1 MRKYYC
7 SRACQVTNWKKHRV
21 SCRHPKDLRPKDV
34 VRINGLQSKPE
45 FNGLLVSIVGPA
57 TKTRRFMVNISG
69 LDLSFSCEN
78 LTMIIPAEEVEKF
91 SIDKVTIDDVKIDD
105 GGDGAASHT
114 PSACPHHG
122 FGGTASHPPS
132 ACPHHYHHSHPDCP
146 HHHPC

>member
-1 MRKYYC
+1 M
-7 SRACQVTNWKKHRV
+7 VT
-21 SCRHPKDLRPKDV
+21 
-34 VRINGLQSKPE
+34 
-45 FNGLLVSIVGPA
+45 
-57 TKTRRFMVNISG
+57 ISG

-105 GGDGAASHT
+105 GGDSASSQT

-122 FGGTASHPPS
+122 VGGTASHPPS
-132 ACPHHYHHSHPDCP
+132 ACPHKYHHSHPDCP

>member
-7 SRACQVTNWKKHRV
+7 SRDCQVTDWKNHRV
-21 SCRHPKDLRPKDV
+21 SCRHPNDLRPKDV
-34 VRINGLQSKPE
+34 VRINGLKSKPE

-57 TKTRRFMVNISG
+57 TKTRRFMVTISG

-105 GGDGAASHT
+105 GGDSASSQT
-114 PSACPHHG
+114 PSACSHHG
-122 FGGTASHPPS
+122 VGGNASHPPS
-132 ACPHHYHHSHPDCP
+132 ACPHKYHHSHPDCP